1 MKQKI
6 FNVLS
11 TLLIIILGTIV
22 VYYHTKKVESTEYD
36 IKEVVRLEQPE
47 FFLSEYPDKKLL
59 MDALKYYDIQNPEIV
74 CAQAILETGYF
85 KSRVCRKYN
94 NLFGLYDSKN
104 KDYYKFNHWSDSV
117 LGYLNYIQYKYHPPD
132 DYYVFL
138 QEIGYAE
145 DSLYISKLKKIV
157 NLNE

>member
-11 TLLIIILGTIV
+11 TLLIVILGTIV
-22 VYYHTKKVESTEYD
+22 VYYHTKNVESTEYD

-47 FFLSEYPDKKLL
+47 FFLSEHPDKKLL

-74 CAQAILETGYF
+74 YAQAILETGHF

-117 LGYLNYIQYKYHPPD
+117 LGYLNYIQSKYHPPD
-132 DYYVFL
+132 DYYMFL
-138 QEIGYAE
+138 QNIGYAE
-145 DSLYISKLKKIV
+145 DSLYVSKLKKIV

>member
-1 MKQKI
+1 MQKL
-6 FNVLS
+6 FNVIS
-11 TLLIIILGTIV
+11 TLLIVILSTIV
-22 VYYHTKKVESTEYD
+22 IIHYHTKDIESTEYNVKD
-36 IKEVVRLEQPE
+36 VVKLEQPE
-47 FFLSEYPDKKLL
+47 FFLSEHPDKKLL
-59 MDALKYYDIQNPEIV
+59 IEALNYYDIKHPDIV

-132 DYYVFL
+132 DYYIFL
-138 QEIGYAE
+138 QDIGYAE
-145 DSLYISKLKKIV
+145 DSLYVNKLKKLV